1 MQKQPHHLFLI
12 WLMLMSIVLF
22 GLFIA
27 WHENA
32 LGLLYLGDKSRISWA
47 ITLLFV
53 LITLYSARRM
63 FLISEEINLSD
74 WVYQM
79 ITANRDAGLHTDAG
93 HIYLAEHVKLPQ
105 CMLTTFLL
113 DMVYE
118 KQQHDMA
125 EKPSQKQEP
134 SADLLEV
141 YEARLKNPHNIGW
154 FFSDIMIKLG
164 LLGTIIGFVLML
176 GSVVN
181 VTDFDVSTM
190 QNILKQMSAG
200 MGTALYTTFAGLVC
214 SIITATQFHL
224 LDQGADE
231 LVEQAKQLTYVHLLP
246 GYDKNSPAKT
256 HE

>member
-1 MQKQPHHLFLI
+1 MHKQPHHLLLV
-12 WLMLMSIVLF
+12 WMMLVSIVIF

-27 WHENA
+27 WNENA
-32 LGLLYLGDKSRISWA
+32 LALLYLGDRSRISWA
-47 ITLLFV
+47 ITLLFI
-53 LITLYSARRM
+53 LITLYCARRI
-63 FLISEEINLSD
+63 FHISEEINLSNS
-74 WVYQM
+74 VYKM
-79 ITANRDAGLHTDAG
+79 ITENKNAKLHSNEGD
-93 HIYLAEHVKLPQ
+93 IYLADGIKLPQ
-105 CMLTTFLL
+105 CMLTSFLL
-113 DMVYE
+113 DIVYD
-118 KQQHDMA
+118 KQH
-125 EKPSQKQEP
+125 ETTESTQETNET
-134 SADLLEV
+134 SSDLLEV

-224 LDQGADE
+224 LDQGADD
-231 LVEQAKQLTYVHLLP
+231 LIDQAKHLTHAHFLP
-246 GYDKNSPAKT
+246 RFNQNS
-256 HE
+256 